1 MNGKTEVGASI
12 PARLETVGME
22 NPDALI
28 QALSAILTQRLET
41 IDRRITEVAKD
52 YNDMIGLQ
60 ERLLDRTTDRLCLLE
75 RQLSEDENNYGR
87 ALALLEDRIRII
99 EGRADEEVVYTSGL
113 NTRIIRLETDELNAI
128 DERLCRL
135 ESPPALEIDPRATAK
150 PSKPPAAVTIPIRVF
165 ECCACGTSTPCIL
178 SVDGPSVRPDHCP
191 YTGHAVTWQV
201 AEVPK

>member
-1 MNGKTEVGASI
+1 MTGKEKVGASI

-113 NTRIIRLETDELNAI
+113 NTRIARLETDELNAI

-165 ECCACGTSTPCIL
+165 ECGDCPHPCKL
-178 SVDGPSVRPDHCP
+178 YVDVAAAVPDRCP
-191 YTGHAVTWQV
+191 YCNQRANWQV